1 MLKYIFK
8 AFNFTVAFIMLLALC
23 AVDSASWT
31 PFIVLVASAAYLI
44 AIAWWQEKRYEESEG
59 EEE

>member
-1 MLKYIFK
+1 MLKYIIK
-8 AFNFTVAFIMLLALC
+8 AFNFVVAIIMLVSLC

-44 AIAWWQEKRYEESEG
+44 AIAWWQEKRYEAREG